1 MSRAA
6 AYRAATGARER
17 ASRFISQ
24 AISASESA
32 MPARLIQT
40 LCARLPADTTST
52 ATVSN
57 SSCAVGSGAAA
68 CCAWPLGKMRK
79 VNAAYS
85 AMIGSRMPKAQRQA
99 CNSAKMPP
107 TAGPTSVAM
116 PHIAE
121 ISAMARGHNRC
132 SNTRLIIA

>member
-1 MSRAA
+1 
-6 AYRAATGARER
+6 
-17 ASRFISQ
+17 
-24 AISASESA
+24 
-32 MPARLIQT
+32 MPARLIQA
-40 LCARLPADTTST
+40 LCARLPADTAST

-57 SSCAVGSGAAA
+57 SSCVVGNGAAA
-68 CCAWPLGKMRK
+68 CCALPLGRIRK

-99 CNSAKMPP
+99 FSSAKMPP
-107 TAGPTSVAM
+107 TAGPTRVAM

-121 ISAMARGHNRC
+121 MSAMARGHNRC